1 MGVGGEAIESLCQE
15 VHRNLIKSMP
25 KGIGAMIKP
34 RGGAGN
40 KTDSPRWLDCKIDIK
55 LMPKTK
61 VL

>member
-25 KGIGAMIKP
+25 KGMGAMIKP
-34 RGGAGN
+34 RGGTGN

-55 LMPKTK
+55 LFTKTK